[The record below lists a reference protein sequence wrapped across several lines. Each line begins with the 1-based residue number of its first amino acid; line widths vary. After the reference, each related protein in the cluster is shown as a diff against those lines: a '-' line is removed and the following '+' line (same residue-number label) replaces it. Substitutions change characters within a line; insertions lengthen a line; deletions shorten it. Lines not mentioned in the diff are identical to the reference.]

1 MDIIE
6 SNPFISLLIA
16 LNYALVVVS
25 LVHLIFRTRYTV
37 TQRLAWMVAL
47 WIIPLL
53 GPAAYWFFRFRQSR

>member
-6 SNPFISLLIA
+6 TSPFVALFIA
-16 LNYALVVVS
+16 LNYALVIVS

-47 WIIPLL
+47 WVLPVL
-53 GPAAYWFFRFRQSR
+53 GPATYWIYWFRKQ